1 MCRPLEQKLTVAL
14 CDIIKKNDERKMTVT
29 NLCKKADVS
38 RAAFYLH
45 YSSFDEF
52 VEKIKDE
59 IIKKIIKEAYM
70 LLLCDDSELPNAV
83 KKENIIFNEYDY
95 ILLSYF
101 TSNENCIEFGNKAFN
116 NAEEYFLV
124 AEIHEL
130 LKNRLSACQYC
141 YEAFFAGYVCIVYF
155 GLSDYDEAR
164 FRKEIEKCRSIF
176 NLIEKSN
183 KTEN

>member
-45 YSSFDEF
+45 YKDFDEF
-52 VEKIKDE
+52 TEALKDD
-59 IIKKIIKEAYM
+59 IIKKIIKESF
-70 LLLCDDSELPNAV
+70 LLLMCDDNELSYAV
-83 KKENIIFNEYDY
+83 KKENIIFDEYDY
-95 ILLSYF
+95 MLLSYF
-101 TSNENCIEFGNKAFN
+101 TSNEKCIEFGSKAFAH
-116 NAEEYFLV
+116 AEEYFDAV
-124 AEIHEL
+124 DASGM
-130 LKNRLSACQYC
+130 LKNKMTIANCGYS
-141 YEAFFAGYVCIVYF
+141 AFFAGYICIIYL
-155 GLSDYDEAR
+155 GLSDYDEVR

-176 NLIEKSN
+176 NLIEKIN

>member
-29 NLCKKADVS
+29 NLCRKADVS

-45 YSSFDEF
+45 YKDFDEF
-52 VEKIKDE
+52 LE
-59 IIKKIIKEAYM
+59 IIKDDIIKKAIKEAYM
-70 LLLCDDSELPNAV
+70 LLFCDDSELPNAV
-83 KKENIIFNEYDY
+83 KKENIIFDEYDY
-95 ILLSYF
+95 ILLNYF
-101 TSNENCIEFGNKAFN
+101 TSNENCIEFGSKAFN

-155 GLSDYDEAR
+155 GLSDYDEVR

-176 NLIEKSN
+176 NLIEKIN